1 MTMALHTW
9 PNNGVIAYKS
19 NAERV
24 RLRRRDALAQYQI
37 LDSAPETHFDRI
49 ARLAASIVG
58 TQTAAISF
66 IDDTRQWFKAR
77 CGIQAQET
85 PISVSFCSHAIEA
98 GGMFVITDASQDPRF
113 ATNPLVTGP
122 PHIRFYAGMR
132 ILAADGT
139 PIAALCVIDPEPRP
153 HGLSPVEATTL
164 RTLAAQ
170 VEALLELRRLVIER
184 EAQVAAQSRLSEQL
198 RHLAEND
205 DLTGLPRRDLFHKRL
220 IKAMHDADQ
229 TGTQAALLFVDV
241 DHFKQINDSLGH
253 DAGDA
258 LLCGFAQK
266 LRDTMRRTDTAARLG
281 GDEFGIILSGIDR
294 HDQIADVV
302 QSLNQRFQ
310 EPVCH
315 RGRMIRCKAS
325 VGVAV
330 YPDHA
335 ADAKGLMKCADLA
348 LGEAKLSRGR
358 AEIFHPRLMEE
369 FDRET
374 NLLSAA
380 RHGLEAGRIV
390 VHYQPKIDLKTN
402 ALVGF
407 EALVRCQT
415 NDNVIIMPD
424 NFAQAFNDRELAVGI
439 SRKMISA
446 VLDDIRTW
454 VELGLVFG
462 HVAINTGAADFRSD
476 TFAEMLL
483 EEIGLRGLEPHM
495 IELEVTEG
503 VFLGRGSQHVARA
516 LTVLSRAGM
525 RIALDDFGTGYASL
539 AHLKKFRVDVLK
551 IDRSFISGIG
561 TNFDDTA
568 IVRAVIG
575 LGESLGIETVAEGIE
590 TEAQADFVRAQGC
603 DIGQGFLFGQAQ
615 SAEFV
620 PVMIGRFD
628 QAATVRLSER
638 T

>member
-1 MTMALHTW
+1 MALHAW
-9 PNNGVIAYKS
+9 PTDGIVACKHHS
-19 NAERV
+19 QRV
-24 RLRRRDALAQYQI
+24 RLQRRNAIAQYQI
-37 LDSAPETHFDRI
+37 LDSAPESHFDDI
-49 ARLAASIVG
+49 VSLTASIIG

-77 CGIQAQET
+77 CGLRAQET
-85 PISVSFCSHAIEA
+85 PISASFCSHTIEVGA
-98 GGMFVITDASQDPRF
+98 LFVIKDALQDPRF
-113 ATNPLVTGP
+113 AANPLVTGP

-132 ILAADGT
+132 ILAGDGT

-153 HGLSPVEATTL
+153 KGLSAIEETTL
-164 RTLAAQ
+164 RTLAVQ

-184 EAQVAAQSRLSEQL
+184 EAQIEAQSQLTEQL
-198 RHLAEND
+198 RHLAEHD
-205 DLTGLPRRDLFHKRL
+205 DLTGLPRRDLFYKCL
-220 IKAMHDADQ
+220 TKAMRDAER

-258 LLCGFAQK
+258 LLCGFAQR
-266 LRDTMRRTDTAARLG
+266 LRDTMRRADTAARLG
-281 GDEFGIILSGIDR
+281 GDEFGLILGGIDR
-294 HDQIADVV
+294 QEQIDNVV
-302 QSLNQRFQ
+302 LSLNQRLQ
-310 EPVCH
+310 EPVRH
-315 RGRMIRCKAS
+315 RGRMIVCKAS
-325 VGVAV
+325 IGVAI

-335 ADAKGLMKCADLA
+335 TDAKGLMKCADLA

-358 AEIFHPRLMEE
+358 AEIFRPRLMEE
-369 FDRET
+369 FDRQAQM
-374 NLLSAA
+374 LSVA
-380 RHGLEAGRIV
+380 RQGLETGRIV
-390 VHYQPKIDLKTN
+390 VHYQPKIDLRTN

-424 NFAQAFNDRELAVGI
+424 NFAQAFDDRELAVGI

-446 VLDDIRTW
+446 VLDDIREW
-454 VELGLVFG
+454 ADRGLVFG

-476 TFAEMLL
+476 TFAETLL
-483 EEIGLRGLEPHM
+483 EEIELRGLAPHM

-516 LTVLSRAGM
+516 LMVLSDAGM

-539 AHLKKFRVDVLK
+539 AHLKEFRVDVLK

-575 LGESLGIETVAEGIE
+575 LGESLGIATVAEGIE
-590 TEAQADFVRAQGC
+590 TEAQADFVRMQGC
-603 DIGQGFLFGQAQ
+603 DIGQGFLFGHARP
-615 SAEFV
+615 AEFV
-620 PVMIGRFD
+620 PVMIKRFD
-628 QAATVRLSER
+628 HAVTV
-638 T
+638 

>member
-9 PNNGVIAYKS
+9 PTDGGIVCEHDSK
-19 NAERV
+19 RV
-24 RLRRRDALAQYQI
+24 RLRRRQAIAKYQI
-37 LDSAPETHFDRI
+37 LDSAPESHFDNI
-49 ARLAASIVG
+49 VRLAASIIG

-77 CGIQAQET
+77 CGLQAQET
-85 PISVSFCSHAIEA
+85 PISDSFCSHAIEA
-98 GGMFVITDASQDPRF
+98 GALFVITDALQDPRF
-113 ATNPLVTGP
+113 AANPLVIGP
-122 PHIRFYAGMR
+122 PYIRFYAGMR

-153 HGLSPVEATTL
+153 SGLSPIEETTL

-184 EAQVAAQSRLSEQL
+184 EAQIESQSQLSEQL
-198 RHLAEND
+198 RHLAEHD
-205 DLTGLPRRDLFHKRL
+205 ELTGLPRRDLFYKCL
-220 IKAMHDADQ
+220 VKAMHDAEQ
-229 TGTQAALLFVDV
+229 TGTQAAILFVDV

-258 LLCGFAQK
+258 LLCGFAQR
-266 LRDTMRRTDTAARLG
+266 LRGTMRRTDTAARLG
-281 GDEFGIILSGIDR
+281 GDEFGLILSGIDR
-294 HDQIADVV
+294 HEQIDDVV
-302 QSLNQRFQ
+302 RSLNQRLQ
-310 EPVCH
+310 EPVRH
-315 RGRMIRCKAS
+315 RGRMIICKAS
-325 VGVAV
+325 IGVAV

-335 ADAKGLMKCADLA
+335 TDAKGLMKCADLA

-358 AEIFHPRLMEE
+358 AEIFRPRMMEE
-369 FDRET
+369 FDRQT
-374 NLLSAA
+374 HMLSVA
-380 RHGLEAGRIV
+380 RQGLEAGRIV
-390 VHYQPKIDLKTN
+390 VHYQPKIDLGTN

-415 NDNVIIMPD
+415 NNNVIIMPD
-424 NFAQAFNDRELAVGI
+424 NFAQAFDDRELAVGI

-446 VLDDIRTW
+446 VLDDIRAW
-454 VELGLVFG
+454 ADRGLVFG
-462 HVAINTGAADFRSD
+462 HVAINTGAADFRGD

-483 EEIGLRGLEPHM
+483 GEIASRGLAPHM

-516 LTVLSRAGM
+516 LMVLSKAGM

-575 LGESLGIETVAEGIE
+575 LGESLGIATVAEGIE
-590 TEAQADFVRAQGC
+590 TAAQADFVRSQGC
-603 DIGQGFLFGQAQ
+603 DIGQGFLFGQARP
-615 SAEFV
+615 AEFV
-620 PVMIGRFD
+620 PVMINRFD
-628 QAATVRLSER
+628 RAATL
-638 T
+638 

>member
-9 PNNGVIAYKS
+9 PTDGAIAY
-19 NAERV
+19 NLDTEGV
-24 RLRRRDALAQYQI
+24 RLRRRDAIAKYQI
-37 LDSAPETHFDRI
+37 LDSAPETHFDDI
-49 ARLAASIVG
+49 VALAASIIG
-58 TQTAAISF
+58 TQTATISF

-77 CGIQAQET
+77 CGLQAQET
-85 PISVSFCSHAIEA
+85 PISTSFCAHAIEA
-98 GGMFVITDASQDPRF
+98 GALFVITDALQDRRF
-113 ATNPLVTGP
+113 AANPLVTGP

-132 ILAADGT
+132 ILAAEGT

-153 HGLSPVEATTL
+153 RGLSPIEETTL

-184 EAQVAAQSRLSEQL
+184 EAQIVAQSQLSEQL
-198 RHLAEND
+198 RHLAEHD
-205 DLTGLPRRDLFHKRL
+205 ELTGLPRRDLFYKRL
-220 IKAMHDADQ
+220 IKAMHNAAQ
-229 TGTQAALLFVDV
+229 SGTQAALLFLDV

-258 LLCGFAQK
+258 LLCGFAQR
-266 LRDTMRRTDTAARLG
+266 LRDNMRRTDTAARLG
-281 GDEFGIILSGIDR
+281 GDEFGLILSGIDR
-294 HDQIADVV
+294 QEQIADVV
-302 QSLNQRFQ
+302 KSLNQRLQ
-310 EPVCH
+310 EPVRH
-315 RGRMIRCKAS
+315 RGRMIVCKAS
-325 VGVAV
+325 IGVAV

-335 ADAKGLMKCADLA
+335 TDVKGLMKCADLA

-358 AEIFHPRLMEE
+358 AEIFRPRLMEE
-369 FDRET
+369 FDRQADM
-374 NLLSAA
+374 LSVA
-380 RHGLEAGRIV
+380 RQGLEAGRIV
-390 VHYQPKIDLKTN
+390 VHYQPKIDLNTK

-415 NDNVIIMPD
+415 HDNVMIMPE
-424 NFAQAFNDRELAVGI
+424 NFSQAFDDRELAVGI

-446 VLDDIRTW
+446 VLDDIRGW
-454 VELGLVFG
+454 VNRGLVFG

-483 EEIGLRGLEPHM
+483 GEIELRGLSPHM

-516 LTVLSRAGM
+516 LRALSRAGM

-575 LGESLGIETVAEGIE
+575 LGESLGIATVAEGIE
-590 TEAQADFVRAQGC
+590 TEAQADFVRTQGC
-603 DIGQGFLFGQAQ
+603 DIGQGFLFGQARP
-615 SAEFV
+615 AEFV
-620 PVMIGRFD
+620 PIMIDRFD
-628 QAATVRLSER
+628 LAATA
-638 T
+638 